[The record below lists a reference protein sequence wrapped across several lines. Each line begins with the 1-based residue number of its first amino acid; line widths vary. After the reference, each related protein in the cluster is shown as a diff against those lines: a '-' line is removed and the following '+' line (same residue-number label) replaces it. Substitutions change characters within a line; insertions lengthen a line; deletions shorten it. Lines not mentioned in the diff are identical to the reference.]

1 MRVYVCVAAAERSA
15 LRCALCED
23 RLIIHGEIKVADSLS
38 ADSCEYTGLQKT
50 TGQSLKH
57 GGADAG
63 DTLFFSFFRKG
74 YAFIVSYGVGEV
86 PESKSPYP

>member
-1 MRVYVCVAAAERSA
+1 MIKKKNGARDGQSRPF
-15 LRCALCED
+15 
-23 RLIIHGEIKVADSLS
+23 HGHGSTDVFWSIQFGRRIKS
-38 ADSCEYTGLQKT
+38 LQKT